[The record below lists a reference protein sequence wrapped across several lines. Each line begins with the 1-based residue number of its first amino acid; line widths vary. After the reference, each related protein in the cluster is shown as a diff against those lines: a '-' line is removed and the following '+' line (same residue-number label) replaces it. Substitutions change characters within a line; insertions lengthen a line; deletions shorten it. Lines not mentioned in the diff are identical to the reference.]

1 MSQTYLKSISNLIF
15 ICICLLTLSTTAPAA
30 IPKTASLSQKLE
42 SLKSKIPVKTE
53 SQLIFDIPVSY
64 NPNVAKWISYYQG
77 RGRKWYREWLE
88 RSFKYLPYL
97 QKELRR
103 AGVPTDLAYMVM
115 VESGFSFHAESTA
128 DAVGPWQFIES
139 TGKRYGL
146 NVSWWLDE
154 RKDIAKST
162 QAAIRYLQDLYRD
175 FGSWYLVAAS
185 YNMGENGLRRR
196 IQKYHTND
204 YWRLVQLKALPEETR
219 EYVPKILAAMLIAKA
234 PSLYGFRDIEQPAPM
249 DFEYVTVAGGV
260 DLNQLADFLN
270 VTRKSLKDL
279 NAELLVAYVPKNI
292 SQFRIK
298 VPKGAQ
304 KMTIAFFDIQKER
317 LLLRQ

>member
-1 MSQTYLKSISNLIF
+1 MSYIISLGFFVVLGFGSIS
-15 ICICLLTLSTTAPAA
+15 SMAA
-30 IPKTASLSQKLE
+30 VPKTASLSQKLE
-42 SLKSKIPVKTE
+42 SLKSKTISKMD

-64 NPNVAKWISYYQG
+64 NPKVAKWISYYQG

-88 RSFKYLPYL
+88 RSFRYLPYL
-97 QKELRR
+97 QKELRKGGLP
-103 AGVPTDLAYMVM
+103 ADLTYMVM
-115 VESGFSFHAESTA
+115 VESGFSFHAESAA
-128 DAVGPWQFIES
+128 DAVGPWQFIAA

-162 QAAIRYLQDLYRD
+162 QAAIRYMQDLYKE

-185 YNMGENGLRRR
+185 YNMGEGGLRRR

-204 YWRLVQLKALPEETR
+204 YWKLVQLNALPEETS

-234 PSLYGFRDIEQPAPM
+234 PSLYGFRDIEQPAPL
-249 DFEYVTVAGGV
+249 DFEYVTVSGGV
-260 DLNQLADFLN
+260 DLNQLADFLD

-279 NAELLVAYVPKNI
+279 NAELLVAYVPK
-292 SQFRIK
+292 SLSTYRIK
-298 VPKGAQ
+298 VPTGAK
-304 KMTIAFFDIQKER
+304 KMTIAFFSLQKER
-317 LLLRQ
+317 ALIQ